1 MTRRRNFLI
10 FAELIGCRFSMGRN
24 LVRYGK
30 RKCFLWVEFLG
41 CSAKICTFV
50 FISIK
55 TET

>member
-30 RKCFLWVEFLG
+30 KPRTLWEE
-41 CSAKICTFV
+41 TFYAMGSV
-50 FISIK
+50 SVSYG
-55 TET
+55 